1 MLLRVWARAVAGFPA
16 LKVFVNAR
24 EAILGA
30 TQKSKVPQA
39 NFHFSYSPKSLW
51 SCTLSS
57 KPCTEKTKNRQGT
70 AEVMEGFE
78 ADTSCPKQLA
88 QSSSIENEN
97 KGEEKVKVDN
107 VVNTGDAGP
116 DKDGEFAALSDSA
129 ATGSTMNA
137 DDTGIYRYIKDDLFT
152 SEIYKVEIQNLP
164 KYIGFNDV
172 KKFLAK
178 YGLNPHKIKLI
189 KKQTFAFVTFKSE
202 EERDKAM
209 KVIHGAMWKNRAL
222 SVRLAK
228 PKADPIMKKRKQ
240 EDDDKEQPE
249 SKRPAA
255 QESAEEEPLSKQIAD
270 VVTPLWQVAYE
281 EQLKMKEQECE
292 HVLQRL
298 TKEIGNTNKALLPWL
313 FVQKQKYNKVCCP
326 LEGVK
331 PSPAQTEYRNKS
343 EFLIGVGANQED
355 KTVGFR
361 LGKYKGGTCAVV
373 EPFDTIHIPLAV
385 RNVVKAFQGYI
396 RSTSF
401 AVYSPET
408 YEGHWKQLTVRSS
421 RRGHVM
427 VIVYFH
433 PQKLT
438 KEALADLKSALAAFF
453 SEGPGKDSGITSIY
467 FVEEGQRKSP
477 NLEGLPVEHVS
488 GEKYIHEELLGLTF
502 RISPHAFFQ
511 VNTPAAE
518 VLYSTIGDWAQLD
531 QNSTILDVCCGTGT
545 IGLSLAQRVK
555 KVIGIELSQEAIADA
570 KANAQLNNLTNVEF
584 RCGKAEDIFPTL
596 INTLVSH
603 NPIAIV
609 DPPRAGLHSKVIIA
623 IRKAEHLKQLIYVS
637 CNPKAAFNN
646 FVDLCRAPSNR
657 VKGRPFRPVRAVA
670 VDLFPQTP
678 HCELL
683 ILFERVEY
691 TDVDSNSQ
699 PPCED
704 MEQQK
709 DNSMEAENKTEAKPV
724 I

>member
-1 MLLRVWARAVAGFPA
+1 
-16 LKVFVNAR
+16 
-24 EAILGA
+24 
-30 TQKSKVPQA
+30 
-39 NFHFSYSPKSLW
+39 
-51 SCTLSS
+51 
-57 KPCTEKTKNRQGT
+57 
-70 AEVMEGFE
+70 MEGFE
-78 ADTSCPKQLA
+78 ADASCPKQLA
-88 QSSSIENEN
+88 QSSSIENED
-97 KGEEKVKVDN
+97 KGEEKVKADK
-107 VVNTGDAGP
+107 VVSTGDTGP
-116 DKDGEFAALSDSA
+116 DKDDADDGDIAALSDSA
-129 ATGSTMNA
+129 ATSSTMNA
-137 DDTGIYRYIKDDLFT
+137 DDTGIYRYIKDDMFT

-164 KYIGFNDV
+164 KFIGFSDI

-189 KKQTFAFVTFKSE
+189 HKQTFAFVTFKSE

-209 KVIHGAMWKNRAL
+209 KVIHGAMWKSRAL

-240 EDDDKEQPE
+240 DDDKEQPE
-249 SKRPAA
+249 SKRHAA

-270 VVTPLWQVAYE
+270 VVTPLWQVPYE

-313 FVQKQKYNKVCCP
+313 FVQKQKHNKVCCP

-488 GEKYIHEELLGLTF
+488 GEQYIHEELLGLTF

-518 VLYSTIGDWAQLD
+518 VLYSTIADWAQLD
-531 QNSTILDVCCGTGT
+531 QNSTVLDVCCGTGT

-555 KVIGIELSQEAIADA
+555 KVIGIELCQEAIADA
-570 KANAQLNNLTNVEF
+570 KANAQLNNLSNVEF
-584 RCGKAEDIFPTL
+584 RCGKAEDIFPKL

-657 VKGRPFRPVRAVA
+657 VKGRPFRPIRAVA

-683 ILFERVEY
+683 ILFERVEH
-691 TDVDSNSQ
+691 TESQ

-704 MEQQK
+704 TEQQK
-709 DNSMEAENKTEAKPV
+709 DNRMEAESNTEAKTV
-724 I
+724 V

>member
-1 MLLRVWARAVAGFPA
+1 MLLRVWA
-16 LKVFVNAR
+16 
-24 EAILGA
+24 
-30 TQKSKVPQA
+30 S
-39 NFHFSYSPKSLW
+39 
-51 SCTLSS
+51 
-57 KPCTEKTKNRQGT
+57 
-70 AEVMEGFE
+70 AEDKMEGFV
-78 ADTSCPKQLA
+78 TSTGCLKQLEL
-88 QSSSIENEN
+88 SSSTESN
-97 KGEEKVKVDN
+97 KGEEKVKAHTVLSTEDK
-107 VVNTGDAGP
+107 GP
-116 DKDGEFAALSDSA
+116 DKADAKDGECASEAG
-129 ATGSTMNA
+129 GSTVDA
-137 DDTGIYRYIKDDLFT
+137 DDTGIYRYIKDDMFT

-164 KYIGFNDV
+164 KYIGFNDI

-189 KKQTFAFVTFKSE
+189 KKQTFAFVTFKSI

-228 PKADPIMKKRKQ
+228 PKADPIMRKRKQ
-240 EDDDKEQPE
+240 DEDDKEQPD
-249 SKRPAA
+249 SKRPTA
-255 QESAEEEPLSKQIAD
+255 QESTEEEPLSKQIAD
-270 VVTPLWQVAYE
+270 VVTPLWQVPYE

-326 LEGVK
+326 LEEVK

-343 EFLIGVGANQED
+343 EFLISAGANGED
-355 KTVGFR
+355 KTIGFR

-385 RNVVKAFQGYI
+385 KKVVKAFQEYI
-396 RSTSF
+396 RSTSYT
-401 AVYSPET
+401 VYSPET

-421 RRGHVM
+421 RKGHVM

-433 PQKLT
+433 PQKLS
-438 KEALADLKSALAAFF
+438 KEALADLKSSLATFF
-453 SEGPGKDSGITSIY
+453 SAGPGKDSGITSIY

-477 NLEGLPVEHVS
+477 NLEDLPVEHVS
-488 GEKYIHEELLGLTF
+488 GEQYIHEELLGLTF

-511 VNTPAAE
+511 VNTLAAE
-518 VLYSTIGDWAQLD
+518 VLYSTIADWAQLD
-531 QNSTILDVCCGTGT
+531 QNNTVLDVCCGTGT
-545 IGLSLAQRVK
+545 IGLSLAKRVK
-555 KVIGIELSQEAIADA
+555 KVIGIELCQEAIADA
-570 KANAQLNNLTNVEF
+570 KANAQLNNLSNVEF

-596 INTLVSH
+596 INTLVCH
-603 NPIAIV
+603 NPVAIV

-623 IRKAEHLKQLIYVS
+623 IRRAEHLKQLIYVS

-646 FVDLCRAPSNR
+646 FIDLCRAPSNR
-657 VKGRPFRPVRAVA
+657 VKGRAFRPVRAVA

-691 TDVDSNSQ
+691 TESTVDSTSK
-699 PPCED
+699 PFED
-704 MEQQK
+704 MELQK
-709 DNSMEAENKTEAKPV
+709 DNCVEEENKAEAKPAV
-724 I
+724 